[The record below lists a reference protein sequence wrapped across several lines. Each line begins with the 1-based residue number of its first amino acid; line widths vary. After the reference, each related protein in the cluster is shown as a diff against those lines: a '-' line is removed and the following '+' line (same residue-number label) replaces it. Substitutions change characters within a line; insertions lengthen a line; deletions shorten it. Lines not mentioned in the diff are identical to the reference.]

1 MAKFCVIILAAG
13 KSSRFN
19 DPHYKKPFAKLS
31 GRAVWLHSAELFQRR
46 SDVSQLIVVVA
57 PEDKEEFLS
66 LFGANIAVLGI
77 DLVTGGEQRYESVAN
92 AVAKVN
98 ADIDYVA
105 VHDAARPCIADE
117 WIDRL
122 FDQVTRSSAATLAIP
137 VDDTLKHSDDGKSI
151 SRTVDRSSMW
161 RAQTPQVFARELLQN
176 AYQNRGQQPAT
187 DDCELVER
195 TGTTVD
201 IVRGSPLNLKITTKQ
216 DLALAG
222 AILKV
227 MPQPKFD
234 APAHPFGDDNLWR

>member
-1 MAKFCVIILAAG
+1 MAKFCVILLAAG

-46 SDVSQLIVVVA
+46 TDVSQLIVVIA
-57 PEDKEEFLS
+57 PDDKEDFVS

-77 DLVTGGEQRYESVAN
+77 DLVTGGDQRFDSVSN
-92 AVAKVN
+92 ALEKVN
-98 ADIDYVA
+98 TDIDFVA

-122 FDQVTRSSAATLAIP
+122 FDQVTKSPAATLAIP
-137 VDDTLKHSDDGKSI
+137 VGDTLKHSDDGKMI
-151 SRTVDRSSMW
+151 TKTVDRASLW
-161 RAQTPQVFARELLQN
+161 RAQTPQVFARQILLD
-176 AYQNRGQQPAT
+176 AYQNQGQTHPT
-187 DDCELVER
+187 DDCELVEQ
-195 TGTTVD
+195 TGTPVS
-201 IVRGSPLNLKITTKQ
+201 IVKGSPLNIKITTKQ

-234 APAHPFGDDNLWR
+234 APTHPFADDNLWR